1 MRWNEKKT
9 KTKTKAHPKVI
20 LREKFAI
27 GKFTIV
33 NSFFLFFKKR
43 RQVLK

>member
-1 MRWNEKKT
+1 MK

-20 LREKFAI
+20 LREKFTI
-27 GKFTIV
+27 EKFTIV
-33 NSFFLFFKKR
+33 NSFFKKKK

>member
-1 MRWNEKKT
+1 MK

-20 LREKFAI
+20 LREKFTI
-27 GKFTIV
+27 EKFTIV
-33 NSFFLFFKKR
+33 NSFFKKKKK